1 MPKVPKV
8 VEEQQ
13 VLKELKVVV
22 LGLREPK
29 VLKVVQEHK
38 EHQEV

>member
-13 VLKELKVVV
+13 VHRELKVEV